1 MPEASSYWPGSAADI
16 GQAKEQG
23 KDISSMKTIIFLTGV
38 VDQQFALTE
47 LLKAHNPDLSFRCVV
62 TAAELAAIEPE
73 VLHQSRLLSFTTGV
87 IVPGSILAA
96 LGHGAYNFHPGPPQY
111 PGWAPAHFALYD
123 GVRTFGATAHVM
135 AERVDSGPIIGVES
149 FIIPDK
155 ISVRGLEQIAY
166 VRLAHLFW
174 RMSRE
179 LACNPSPL
187 AELPIAWC
195 GIKSTKQ
202 MYREMCELP
211 AGISAAEL
219 ARRIRA
225 FHDDFRGIP
234 LTYTLHGVRFQLATT
249 PAQAPEAPQ
258 VVSPPLAAAS

>member
-1 MPEASSYWPGSAADI
+1 
-16 GQAKEQG
+16 
-23 KDISSMKTIIFLTGV
+23 MKTIILLTGV
-38 VDQQFALTE
+38 ADQQMALSA
-47 LLKAHNPDLSFRCVV
+47 LLREHNPALAFRGAT
-62 TAAELAAIEPE
+62 TAEELAAIEPE
-73 VLHQSRLLSFTTGV
+73 VLRDARLLSFTTSV
-87 IVPGSILAA
+87 IAPESTLAA
-96 LGHGAYNFHPGPPQY
+96 LGYGAYNFHPGPPQY

-123 GVRTFGATAHVM
+123 GARMFGATAHAM
-135 AERVDSGPIIGVES
+135 AKHVDSGPIIGVES

-155 ISVRGLEQIAY
+155 ISVRGLEQVAY

-174 RMSRE
+174 RMSRD
-179 LACNPSPL
+179 LACDPSPL

-195 GIKSTKQ
+195 GLKSTKQ

-211 AGISAAEL
+211 AGIGATEL

-234 LTYTLHGVRFQLATT
+234 LTVTLHGVRFQLATEA
-249 PAQAPEAPQ
+249 AQVSAAPE

>member
-1 MPEASSYWPGSAADI
+1 M
-16 GQAKEQG
+16 
-23 KDISSMKTIIFLTGV
+23 MKTIILLTGV
-38 VDQQFALTE
+38 ASQQFALTE
-47 LLKAHNPDLSFRCVV
+47 LLKAHNPALSFRCAV
-62 TAAELAAIEPE
+62 TGEELAAIEPE
-73 VLHQSRLLSFTTGV
+73 VLREARLLAFTTSV
-87 IVPGSILAA
+87 IVPESILAA

-123 GVRTFGATAHVM
+123 GARTFGATAHVM
-135 AERVDSGPIIGVES
+135 AARVDSGPIVGVES

-179 LACNPSPL
+179 LARDPSPL
-187 AELPIAWC
+187 QELEIAWC
-195 GIKSTKQ
+195 GIKSTRQ
-202 MYREMCELP
+202 MYRDMCELP
-211 AGISAAEL
+211 AGISPVEL

-225 FHDDFRGIP
+225 FHDDFRAIP
-234 LTYTLHGVRFQLATT
+234 LTVSVHGIRFELATT
-249 PAQAPEAPQ
+249 ATQTPEAPQ

>member
-1 MPEASSYWPGSAADI
+1 
-16 GQAKEQG
+16 
-23 KDISSMKTIIFLTGV
+23 MKTIILLTGV
-38 VDQQFALTE
+38 ADQQMALSA
-47 LLKAHNPDLSFRCVV
+47 LLREHNPALSFRGAT
-62 TAAELAAIEPE
+62 TADELAAIEPE
-73 VLHQSRLLSFTTGV
+73 VLRDARLLAFTTGV
-87 IVPGSILAA
+87 VVSGSTLAA

-123 GVRTFGATAHVM
+123 GARMFGATAHAM

-155 ISVRGLEQIAY
+155 ISVRGLEQVAY

-179 LACNPSPL
+179 LACDPSPL

-195 GIKSTKQ
+195 GMKSTKQ

-211 AGISAAEL
+211 AGISATEL
-219 ARRIRA
+219 ARRVRA

-249 PAQAPEAPQ
+249 SAEVTAAPE

>member
-1 MPEASSYWPGSAADI
+1 
-16 GQAKEQG
+16 
-23 KDISSMKTIIFLTGV
+23 MKTIILLTGV
-38 VDQQFALTE
+38 ADQQMALST
-47 LLKAHNPDLSFRCVV
+47 LLRAHNPALAFRGAT
-62 TAAELAAIEPE
+62 TADELAAIEPE
-73 VLHQSRLLSFTTGV
+73 VLREARLLSFTTSV
-87 IVPGSILAA
+87 IVPESTLAA
-96 LGHGAYNFHPGPPQY
+96 VGYGAYNFHPGPPQY

-123 GVRTFGATAHVM
+123 GHRMFGATAHAM

-149 FIIPDK
+149 FIVPDK

-174 RMSRE
+174 RMSRD
-179 LACNPSPL
+179 LACDPAPL

-195 GIKSTKQ
+195 GHKSTKQ
-202 MYREMCELP
+202 MYREMCDLP
-211 AGISAAEL
+211 PGISATEL

-234 LTYTLHGVRFQLATT
+234 LTFALHGVRFQLATEA
-249 PAQAPEAPQ
+249 AQVAAAPE

>member
-1 MPEASSYWPGSAADI
+1 
-16 GQAKEQG
+16 
-23 KDISSMKTIIFLTGV
+23 MKTIILLTGV
-38 VDQQFALTE
+38 ASQQFALTE
-47 LLKAHNPDLSFRCVV
+47 LLKAHNPTLSFRCAV
-62 TAAELAAIEPE
+62 TAEDLAAIEPE
-73 VLHQSRLLSFTTGV
+73 VLREARLLAFTTSV
-87 IVPGSILAA
+87 IVPESILAA

-123 GVRTFGATAHVM
+123 GARTFGAVAHVM
-135 AERVDSGPIIGVES
+135 VARVDSGPIVGVES

-174 RMSRE
+174 RMSRD
-179 LACNPSPL
+179 LACDPSPL
-187 AELPIAWC
+187 AELSIAWC
-195 GIKSTKQ
+195 GTKSTRQ

-211 AGISAAEL
+211 AGINASEL

-234 LTYTLHGVRFQLATT
+234 LTVSVHGIRFQLATT
-249 PAQAPEAPQ
+249 ATQTLEAPQ

>member
-1 MPEASSYWPGSAADI
+1 MTAG
-16 GQAKEQG
+16 KTEQG
-23 KDISSMKTIIFLTGV
+23 KDIDIMKTIILLTGAAN
-38 VDQQFALTE
+38 QQFALTE
-47 LLKAHNPDLSFRCVV
+47 LLKAHNPALSFRCAV
-62 TAAELAAIEPE
+62 TADELAAIEPE
-73 VLHQSRLLSFTTGV
+73 VLREARLLAFTTSV
-87 IVPGSILAA
+87 IVPEHILAA

-123 GVRTFGATAHVM
+123 GARTFGATAHVM
-135 AERVDSGPIIGVES
+135 AARVDSGPIVGVES

-174 RMSRE
+174 RMSRD
-179 LACNPSPL
+179 LACNPMPL
-187 AELPIAWC
+187 AELEIAWC
-195 GIKSTKQ
+195 GIKSTRQ

-211 AGISAAEL
+211 TGINPSEL

-234 LTYTLHGVRFQLATT
+234 LTCSLHGIRFQLATT
-249 PAQAPEAPQ
+249 AMQVPEAPQ

>member
-1 MPEASSYWPGSAADI
+1 
-16 GQAKEQG
+16 
-23 KDISSMKTIIFLTGV
+23 MKTIILLTGV
-38 VDQQFALTE
+38 ESQQFALTE
-47 LLKAHNPDLSFRCVV
+47 LLKAHNPALSFRCAV
-62 TAAELAAIEPE
+62 TAEDLAAIEPE
-73 VLHQSRLLSFTTGV
+73 VLREARLLAFTTSV
-87 IVPGSILAA
+87 VVPGHILAA

-123 GVRTFGATAHVM
+123 GARTFGATAHAM
-135 AERVDSGPIIGVES
+135 AARVDSGPIVGVES

-174 RMSRE
+174 RMSRD
-179 LACNPSPL
+179 LARDPSPL
-187 AELPIAWC
+187 KELEIAWC
-195 GIKSTKQ
+195 GIKSTRQ

-211 AGISAAEL
+211 AGISAGEL

-234 LTYTLHGVRFQLATT
+234 LTCSLHGICFELSTTAT
-249 PAQAPEAPQ
+249 QAPEAPQ
-258 VVSPPLAAAS
+258 VISPPLAAAS

>member
-1 MPEASSYWPGSAADI
+1 
-16 GQAKEQG
+16 
-23 KDISSMKTIIFLTGV
+23 MKTIILLSGV
-38 VDQQFALTE
+38 ADQQFALRE
-47 LLKAHNPDLSFRCVV
+47 LLKAHNPALSFRGAV
-62 TAAELAAIEPE
+62 TAEDLAAIELE
-73 VLHQSRLLSFTTGV
+73 VLRDARLLAFTTSV
-87 IVPGSILAA
+87 IVPADILAA

-123 GVRTFGATAHVM
+123 GARMFGTTAHLM

-155 ISVRGLEQIAY
+155 ISVRGLEQMAY

-179 LACNPSPL
+179 LARNPAPL

-195 GIKSTKQ
+195 GVKSTRQ

-211 AGISAAEL
+211 AGISASEL
-219 ARRIRA
+219 TRRIRA
-225 FHDDFRGIP
+225 FHDDFRDIP
-234 LTYTLHGVRFQLATT
+234 LTFSVHGIRFQLATAA
-249 PAQAPEAPQ
+249 AQAPETLD
-258 VVSPPLAAAS
+258 VISPPLAAAS

>member
-1 MPEASSYWPGSAADI
+1 M
-16 GQAKEQG
+16 
-23 KDISSMKTIIFLTGV
+23 MKTIILLTGAAN
-38 VDQQFALTE
+38 QQFALTE
-47 LLKAHNPDLSFRCVV
+47 LLKAHNSALSFRYAV
-62 TAAELAAIEPE
+62 TADELAAIEPE
-73 VLHQSRLLSFTTGV
+73 VLREARLLAFTTSV
-87 IVPGSILAA
+87 IVPEHILAA

-123 GVRTFGATAHVM
+123 GARTFGATAHVM
-135 AERVDSGPIIGVES
+135 AARVDSGPIVGVES

-174 RMSRE
+174 RMSRD
-179 LACNPSPL
+179 LACDPMPL
-187 AELPIAWC
+187 AALEIAWC
-195 GIKSTKQ
+195 GIKSTRQ

-211 AGISAAEL
+211 AGISAGEL
-219 ARRIRA
+219 ARRVRA

-234 LTYTLHGVRFQLATT
+234 LTCSLHGIRFQLATT
-249 PAQAPEAPQ
+249 ATQAPEAPQ